1 MDALIGGILLV
12 LLLLGI
18 GPATR
23 GTAAAFDALE
33 DPSKPETPAERDRAN
48 SDLVRLGLLTLLLFG
63 LMFAMK
69 LGGAL

>member
-12 LLLLGI
+12 LFVLGI

-33 DPSKPETPAERDRAN
+33 DPGKPETPAERDQAN
-48 SDLVRLGLLTLLLFG
+48 SDLVRLLVLLAGVVALLFVVK
-63 LMFAMK
+63 M
-69 LGGAL
+69 GGA

>member
-12 LLLLGI
+12 LFVLGI

-33 DPSKPETPAERDRAN
+33 DPGKPETPAERDQAN
-48 SDLVRLGLLTLLLFG
+48 NDLVRLLVLLAGVVALLFVVK
-63 LMFAMK
+63 M
-69 LGGAL
+69 GGA